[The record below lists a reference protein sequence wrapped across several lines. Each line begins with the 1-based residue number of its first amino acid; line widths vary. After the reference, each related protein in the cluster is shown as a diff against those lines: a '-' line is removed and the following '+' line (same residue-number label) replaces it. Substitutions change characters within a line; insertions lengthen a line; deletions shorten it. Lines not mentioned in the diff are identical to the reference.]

1 MRSTIF
7 LLPPFARLGFLSWPG
22 CNNSLRKPY
31 AVITG
36 ALQLEVSRIKAE
48 LQALSDAKG
57 AIESDAS
64 AAVAE
69 KSARL
74 AEAMEKLRSFEAA
87 EEESKEA
94 IAALEL
100 QARCGR
106 FKDVG
111 L

>member
-1 MRSTIF
+1 MHNTTF
-7 LLPPFARLGFLSWPG
+7 LLPPFARLGLLSWPG
-22 CNNSLRKPY
+22 RHNVPQKPY
-31 AVITG
+31 ALTTG
-36 ALQLEVSRIKAE
+36 ALQQEVSRINAE

-57 AIESDAS
+57 AVESDAS

-74 AEAMEKLRSFEAA
+74 AEAMEKLRSFEVA

-100 QARCGR
+100 QARCRR
-106 FKDVG
+106 F
-111 L
+111 